1 MQDRIHTSLSLP
13 EYTIKY
19 DCSSVLVTED
29 KTRLINTPHQYA
41 HIQRPI
47 SSLWRYDHPHRI
59 IDCRWTA
66 GAWSTPLKTRMAE
79 SSSTKSPPFPTPR
92 NETPQNSRIGA
103 YEPKPNAT
111 RTSQSATDH
120 QRPIPAPRNPR
131 AHHEIQNHL
140 NISSSPSNLHQTAS
154 HSNKDRISGLTDKSR
169 WYGTAGGDA
178 GGPVA
183 SGSSRDRGG
192 GPAGRERAR
201 ASALL
206 LGGEADAGEG
216 PELGPAPVVWRP
228 SF

>member
-1 MQDRIHTSLSLP
+1 M
-13 EYTIKY
+13 
-19 DCSSVLVTED
+19 
-29 KTRLINTPHQYA
+29 
-41 HIQRPI
+41 
-47 SSLWRYDHPHRI
+47 I
-59 IDCRWTA
+59 IPT
-66 GAWSTPLKTRMAE
+66 E
-79 SSSTKSPPFPTPR
+79 SSIAAGR
-92 NETPQNSRIGA
+92 LEHAPQNPNGRIKLHKIS
-103 YEPKPNAT
+103 PIPNPAERNPPNIAASAPT
-111 RTSQSATDH
+111 NPSPTQPAPASQPPTT